1 MTLSVIDDALAERVT
16 AHLIQFGQLARPV
29 LWTGKGA
36 IVVHFTTDLHVTA
49 TDTRFAP
56 LTVNW
61 SSTFRAPDGALYL
74 NVPAAWRKASRE
86 AGEGEANTMPMY
98 LSLSDAQQAAI
109 RDIAG
114 GDVYT
119 DWRQGTLKAL
129 VTDGWISGTQEGGRI
144 LPPFALTPAGET
156 MLFEYD
162 VMRLHKPATFKTGQA
177 VQYLKW
183 GGNGQT
189 HAFEW
194 VDATVTNIGK
204 EMLTL
209 EYADGTTGTRRATS
223 LRPTPAPILDP
234 VAPIPANELEN
245 ADEPC
250 GDVGTLIDPEPAN
263 NLPDV
268 QPALG
273 FNAFDVPVSVLIAA
287 QSMLPADPYAWA
299 TPAKRA
305 ALDALLARKHI
316 YPQICEPS
324 TTPDVWRMEDQWN
337 VKTMQRTIDKIGGE
351 LVGRL
356 EQDWDGDEPYC
367 IALFK
372 LEVDTRPD
380 YEPYPSKRQ
389 TKPAADP
396 NSIHAQYDALHAAL
410 PAATFL
416 LVQVNGD
423 EWHAYQMDALLLRRY
438 APLCRFAPQTVNNA
452 GEQWDKLSIPAGV
465 LDELVT
471 NATTEGGLTVALA
484 SIVRDEPGVLP
495 VRDVTEIHRPDEPVQ
510 YIGKEA
516 PPTEWETEADAESEP
531 QPEPAPK
538 AEPTALSKLD
548 MTPELQAAKIRLHIH
563 GELRLGLIE
572 SVIPMPH
579 DGWFA
584 VTFVHGLTEAFTV
597 PALRTAYEVG
607 DVWRSKRTVY
617 VRTPQTTAP
626 HGSAIEQATAVLNAL
641 PDLTAPFAAIADAFA
656 DAKAR
661 VEAFDAAAGQIEPTT
676 LLSET
681 DEAALIEALRTE
693 YADIAAES
701 LGVTQFL
708 LNVISRMRTTQ
719 TVAAPF

>member
-16 AHLIQFGQLARPV
+16 AHLSQFGQLARPV

-61 SSTFRAPDGALYL
+61 SSTFRTTDGALYL
-74 NVPAAWRKASRE
+74 NVPAAWRQASRE

-189 HAFEW
+189 HTFEW
-194 VDATVTNIGK
+194 VDATVTSIGK

-209 EYADGTTGTRRATS
+209 EYADGTSGTRRATS

-268 QPALG
+268 QPA
-273 FNAFDVPVSVLIAA
+273 
-287 QSMLPADPYAWA
+287 DPYAWA
-299 TPAKRA
+299 TAELRA
-305 ALDALLARKHI
+305 ALKPISEKLMPMELRPTKTEGVWLIEDAVT
-316 YPQICEPS
+316 E
-324 TTPDVWRMEDQWN
+324 
-337 VKTMQRTIDKIGGE
+337 KTMRRNLNRFGVTILGVEEDEMDK
-351 LVGRL
+351 
-356 EQDWDGDEPYC
+356 EPYT
-367 IALFK
+367 IARFTLNEAV
-372 LEVDTRPD
+372 LHT
-380 YEPYPSKRQ
+380 PYPSKRQ

-396 NSIHAQYDALHAAL
+396 NSIHAQYDVLHAAL
-410 PAATFL
+410 PGATFL

-438 APLCRFAPQTVNNA
+438 APLCRFSPQTINQA

-465 LDELVT
+465 LDELLT

-484 SIVRDEPGVLP
+484 SIVRDKPGVLP

-538 AEPTALSKLD
+538 AEPAAPSKLD
-548 MTPELQAAKIRLHIH
+548 MTPDRMCQYIRLKLH
-563 GELRLGLIE
+563 GELRVGRIE
-572 SVIPMPH
+572 DVRY
-579 DGWFA
+579 DGQDEFDGDWWTVWFA
-584 VTFVHGLTEAFTV
+584 HAASAQNSDIHKRIAEHFEIRYYDIGLQNKYTLTV
-597 PALRTAYEVG
+597 RPK
-607 DVWRSKRTVY
+607 S
-617 VRTPQTTAP
+617 TAP

-641 PDLTAPFAAIADAFA
+641 PDLTAPFAAITDAFA

-693 YADIAAES
+693 HADIAAES